1 MSEVDEDPLYE
12 DAGFES
18 AAFEGAGE
26 HESVRLMRQAIDI
39 IANARPLPLSSSVRI
54 EPEEVLALL
63 DDAVAQLPDELRQA
77 RWLLKEREEF
87 LAKVQLEAEQLLD
100 DARARAEKMVARQ
113 EIVRM
118 SKLSAQKM
126 RTEAEDDARRQKHE
140 AEDWCDQ
147 HLARFEIVLDRTMK
161 TVEAGRKKLRTI
173 PLAGATGSVG
183 DQASDDA
190 AKAFF
195 DQDIT

>member
-1 MSEVDEDPLYE
+1 MSAIDEDPV
-12 DAGFES
+12 FQ
-18 AAFEGAGE
+18 GAGE
-26 HESVRLMRQAIDI
+26 HESVHLIRQAIDV

-63 DDAVAQLPDELRQA
+63 DDALAQLPEELRQA

-100 DARARAEKMVARQ
+100 EARARAEKMVARQ

-118 SKLSAQKM
+118 AKVTSQKIT
-126 RTEAEDDARRQKHE
+126 TEAEDEARRKKHE

-147 HLARFEIVLDRTMK
+147 HLARFEIVLDRTRK
-161 TVEAGRKKLRTI
+161 TVSAGRDKLRTI
-173 PLAGATGSVG
+173 PLAPSAGAEF
-183 DQASDDA
+183 DQAAEDA
-190 AKAFF
+190 ANAFF